1 MITEHVTD
9 RRDPRPASG
18 SAQTRAVMKRELSQA
33 MRALLGWTLPAAG
46 LTAMTASLQ
55 PEMSKE
61 GSIMQAKLDLMP
73 KEMLAA
79 FGVERMDLANPISY
93 LATNGALIALLGAL
107 FAGTLGA
114 ALITKEEAFGTGEI
128 LFSLPVSRTRIV
140 VSKIA
145 AALVPVVAFDVVVYI
160 AARGTYGVVGVDIA
174 DEGLFASLFVGNA
187 LLHVSLF
194 ALSLVST
201 IRLKRPR
208 QATPFALA
216 IVFGLY
222 GLGVVGALSDSL
234 AFVGA
239 LSPFRAVDMA
249 TIVKEGGLSMRALVL
264 ALVSVAALV
273 GTERL
278 FVRKDLHA

>member
-1 MITEHVTD
+1 MPTD
-9 RRDPRPASG
+9 HAPERRDPRPAIG
-18 SAQTRAVMKRELSQA
+18 SAQTRAVVERELSQA
-33 MRALLGWTLPAAG
+33 MRAWLGWTLPAAG

-61 GSIMQAKLDLMP
+61 GSVMQAKLDLMP

-79 FGVERMDLANPISY
+79 FGVERMDLADPISY

-114 ALITKEEAFGTGEI
+114 TLVTKEEAFGTGEI
-128 LFSLPVSRTRIV
+128 LFSLPVSRTRVV

-145 AALVPVVAFDVVVYI
+145 AALLPVVLFDVVVYVG
-160 AARGTYGVVGVDIA
+160 ARGTYAAVGVDIV
-174 DEGLFASLFVGNA
+174 DEGLFASLFVGSA

-194 ALSLVST
+194 ALALAST
-201 IRLKRPR
+201 IRLRRPR

-222 GLGVVGALSDSL
+222 GLGVVGALSESL
-234 AFVGA
+234 TFVGA

-249 TIVKEGGLSMRALVL
+249 TIVKDGGLSVRALVL
-264 ALVSVAALV
+264 GLVSVAAIV
-273 GTERL
+273 VAERL